1 MQTIN
6 PVLQGLMQGV
16 SVGNM
21 IRQSAL
27 QQEAAEREKL
37 RFEHE
42 RQVND
47 LQTRMMLAK
56 NTRPITGGMV
66 QDELLAD
73 MPEFDPANPGN
84 AKTAKK
90 RTTLVRP
97 ADKSRIARYKGLD
110 GQTVEGEI
118 LLPEEQASREFA
130 NELDRLRAVSDIQN
144 SAALARLQGE
154 LSLKAPMVANEQS
167 FRRQLALDQRDF
179 ETEQSKARLTAA
191 EKRDKENRSHQISM
205 LNLRE
210 AAATRRNNADN
221 AAANQRLSW
230 SERVAKVREEKAAKA
245 EADAAE
251 KEVRKE
257 QKKLKTEH
265 DTLDRQTAGLWGAY
279 QRIAD
284 AWDKSKAVMTIGE
297 GGRVVPVKS
306 KGGKE
311 VTGDSQ
317 ENQAQVEAIRRQIK
331 AQLEPL
337 ERRKQEIMGTL
348 RSAGKA
354 PAGDLYSRY
363 GL

>member
-6 PVLQGLMQGV
+6 PVLQGLLQGV

-27 QQEAAEREKL
+27 QQEAAEREKM
-37 RFEHE
+37 RFQHE

-56 NTRPITGGMV
+56 STRPVLAGGMV
-66 QDELLAD
+66 QENVTADLPELDPENPGTPRMRKQRTTVVRPVDKTRRVQWKSPISGDVIEGELLSQD
-73 MPEFDPANPGN
+73 DQVEQELQRLRLMGEVQNSN
-84 AKTAKK
+84 
-90 RTTLVRP
+90 V
-97 ADKSRIARYKGLD
+97 LD
-110 GQTVEGEI
+110 QIRGRESI
-118 LLPEEQASREFA
+118 LAPIRKLEREQAHTQRKELATDAQRWREEEA
-130 NELDRLRAVSDIQN
+130 QRN
-144 SAALARLQGE
+144 
-154 LSLKAPMVANEQS
+154 
-167 FRRQLALDQRDF
+167 RDF
-179 ETEQSKARLTAA
+179 QT
-191 EKRDKENRSHQISM
+191 KRDKANKKFQ
-205 LNLRE
+205 LKLAKTRE
-210 AAATRRNNADN
+210 DAATLRNRDDN
-221 AAANQRLSW
+221 AQADKRILAAETRAN
-230 SERVAKVREEKAAKA
+230 
-245 EADAAE
+245 EAD
-251 KEVRKE
+251 RKR
-257 QKKLKTEH
+257 LKTEH

-311 VTGDSQ
+311 VTGDSP

-348 RSAGKA
+348 NPGRSAAADKDA
-354 PAGDLYSRY
+354 WNRFRVTLK
-363 GL
+363 